1 MFDELQVNLEILVL
15 KAFVM
20 GLKFSY
26 ILILTAKVDAISS
39 HNYLYIRQTFLQI
52 SERLFILKT

>member
-20 GLKFSY
+20 GLKFCY
-26 ILILTAKVDAISS
+26 ILILTAKVYAISA
-39 HNYLYIRQTFLQI
+39 NF
-52 SERLFILKT
+52 